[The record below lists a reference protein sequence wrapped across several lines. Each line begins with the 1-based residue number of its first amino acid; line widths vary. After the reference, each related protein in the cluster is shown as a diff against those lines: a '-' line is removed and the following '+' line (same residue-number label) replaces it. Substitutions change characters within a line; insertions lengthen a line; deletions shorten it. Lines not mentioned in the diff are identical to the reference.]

1 MPHYVFQ
8 AKNLSG
14 KILKGELTATT
25 ADEARVRLRSQQLI
39 PIKISEKQSG
49 FNFSKKSKNT
59 KKTNRQTATIK
70 GTVKRKE
77 LQIFTRQFAVLISS
91 GVPIVQSLE
100 AMAQGAKSPVFLKI
114 LNKIVQDLQ
123 SGKQLTEAMAL
134 HPNVFDRMYVNLVK
148 AGEEG
153 GVLDE
158 ILSRLAD
165 YIEKSG
171 KIKSKIKG
179 AMVYP
184 AMIIIVAIVVIAA
197 ILIFVIPK
205 FVEMFSQN
213 GQELPWLTLKVIG
226 ASEFLKS
233 SWYILLIGAFGAVY
247 FITQYYK
254 TGEGRKNIDTI
265 LIKIPVLGSLIQ
277 KGAVARF
284 SRTLST
290 LLTAG
295 VRIGECLE
303 ISAATAGNWVI
314 ENSLVKAKESI
325 SKGRTL
331 VEPLKKEKYIPQ
343 MVSQMIAIGEQTGNL
358 DIMLAKIADFFED
371 EVETAAEALTS
382 MMEPLLMIVLG
393 GIIAVLV
400 TAMYL
405 PIFTMAG
412 AIG

>member
-1 MPHYVFQ
+1 MPNYAFH
-8 AKNLSG
+8 AKNLAG
-14 KILKGELTATT
+14 KLVKGELAAATEQ
-25 ADEARVRLRSQQLI
+25 EARVRLRSQQLI
-39 PIKISEKQSG
+39 PVKLIEKKSG
-49 FNFSKKSKNT
+49 FNFSNPKA
-59 KKTNRQTATIK
+59 KKTKRKGPTIS
-70 GTVKRKE
+70 GSVKRKE

-100 AMAQGAKSPVFLKI
+100 AMAQGAKSPTLLKI
-114 LNKIVQDLQ
+114 LNRIVQDLQ
-123 SGKQLTEAMAL
+123 GGKQLTDAMAM
-134 HPNVFDRMYVNLVK
+134 HPNAFDRMYVNLVK

-158 ILSRLAD
+158 ILNRLAD

-171 KIKSKIKG
+171 KIKGKIKG

-184 AMIIIVAIVVIAA
+184 AMIIVVACIVIAA

-213 GQELPWLTLKVIG
+213 GQELPWLTTQVIN

-233 SWYILLIGAFGAVY
+233 NWYVMLIGIIGAVY
-247 FITQYYK
+247 ATVQYYK
-254 TGEGRKNIDTI
+254 TSEGRKNIDI
-265 LIKIPVLGSLIQ
+265 MLIQVPVLGALIQ
-277 KGAVARF
+277 KGAIARF

-314 ENSLVKAKESI
+314 ENSLIQAKESI

-331 VEPLKKEKYIPQ
+331 VEPLKKQKYIPQ
-343 MVSQMIAIGEQTGNL
+343 MVSQMIAIGEQTGNM

-382 MMEPLLMIVLG
+382 MMEPILMVVLG

>member
-1 MPHYVFQ
+1 MPSFAFQ
-8 AKNLSG
+8 AKNLGG
-14 KILKGELTATT
+14 KVVKGELTAATEQ
-25 ADEARVRLRSQQLI
+25 EARVRLRSQQLI
-39 PIKISEKQSG
+39 PIKLVEKKSG
-49 FNFSKKSKNT
+49 LNFSKPKAKQG
-59 KKTNRQTATIK
+59 KKQTATIK
-70 GTVKRKE
+70 GSVKRKE

-100 AMAQGAKSPVFLKI
+100 AMAQGSKSPTLLKV
-114 LNKIVQDLQ
+114 LNRIVQDLQ
-123 SGKQLTEAMAL
+123 GGKQLTDAMAL
-134 HPNVFDRMYVNLVK
+134 HPNVFDRMYINLVK

-158 ILSRLAD
+158 ILNRLAD

-171 KIKSKIKG
+171 KIKAKIKG

-184 AMIIIVAIVVIAA
+184 AMIIIVACVVIAA

-213 GQELPWLTLKVIG
+213 GQELPWLTIQVIN

-233 SWYILLIGAFGAVY
+233 YWYIIIMAAVGIFY
-247 FITQYYK
+247 FLVQYYK

-265 LIKIPVLGSLIQ
+265 LIQVPVLGALIQ

-314 ENSLVKAKESI
+314 ENSLSQAKESI

-343 MVSQMIAIGEQTGNL
+343 MVSQMIAIGEQTGNM

-382 MMEPLLMIVLG
+382 MMEPILMIVLG

-412 AIG
+412 AIA

>member
-1 MPHYVFQ
+1 MPSYAFQ
-8 AKNLSG
+8 AKNLAG
-14 KILKGELTATT
+14 KVVKGELSAATEQ
-25 ADEARVRLRSQQLI
+25 EARVRLRSQQLI
-39 PIKISEKQSG
+39 PVKILEKKSMS
-49 FNFSKKSKNT
+49 FSKPKAKKSNK
-59 KKTNRQTATIK
+59 QTATIK
-70 GTVKRKE
+70 GSVSRKE

-91 GVPIVQSLE
+91 GVPVVQSLE

-114 LNKIVQDLQ
+114 LNRIVQDLQ
-123 SGKQLTEAMAL
+123 SGKQLTDAMAL
-134 HPNVFDRMYVNLVK
+134 HPNVFDRMYINLVK

-158 ILSRLAD
+158 ILNRLAD

-184 AMIIIVAIVVIAA
+184 AMIIIVAMVVIAA

-213 GQELPWLTLKVIG
+213 GQELPWLTLQVIA

-233 SWYILLIGAFGAVY
+233 YWYMIILGLVGVFY
-247 FITQYYK
+247 FLTQYYK

-265 LIKIPVLGSLIQ
+265 LIQVPVLGALIQ

-343 MVSQMIAIGEQTGNL
+343 MVSQMIAIGEQTGNM
-358 DIMLAKIADFFED
+358 DVMLAKIADFFED

-382 MMEPLLMIVLG
+382 MMEPILMIVLG